1 MFIPKANRVDDIQE
15 IHRFVYE
22 FSFGILVS
30 NSRENQENDLCLTGT
45 HIPFVLSANEGQ
57 SGVLYAHMA
66 KANPQWKTLENQ
78 QVMVIFSG
86 PHAYISPTWYA
97 KPPNVPTWNYAG
109 VQAYGHVQL
118 LSKTELL
125 ESLTAL
131 TKTFEPA
138 LHTNTDTMPASYID
152 KLSAGIVGF
161 KIEVSRWDAQ
171 MKLGQNRSKLDQAQI
186 YKELL
191 NSTNLDANQLASYMQ
206 KKLQIT

>member
-1 MFIPKANRVDDIQE
+1 
-15 IHRFVYE
+15 
-22 FSFGILVS
+22 
-30 NSRENQENDLCLTGT
+30 
-45 HIPFVLSANEGQ
+45 
-57 SGVLYAHMA
+57 
-66 KANPQWKTLENQ
+66 
-78 QVMVIFSG
+78 
-86 PHAYISPTWYA
+86 
-97 KPPNVPTWNYAG
+97 
-109 VQAYGHVQL
+109 
-118 LSKTELL
+118 L

-171 MKLGQNRSKLDQAQI
+171 MKLGQNRSKIDQAEI